1 MLSQR
6 SPTSRRLLLL
16 ATLLAGALLSSG
28 CATIS
33 GWFST
38 PTTAQYI
45 QDAVDIAVLVAST
58 QGVSAGVLN
67 SIAKSALAADNG
79 AVSTLAALQ
88 VLLSKEIAKLKLPAA
103 DQNAISIFIA
113 ALSGA
118 LAAKIGNST
127 TVQQAQAIIADV
139 LNDIIAATS
148 PVQVQKR
155 GLKP

>member
-1 MLSQR
+1 MR
-6 SPTSRRLLLL
+6 KKLLVLPLAAVLL
-16 ATLLAGALLSSG
+16 FSSG

-58 QGVSAGVLN
+58 QGVSASMLN
-67 SIAKSALAADNG
+67 AIAKTALAADNG
-79 AVSTLAALQ
+79 AVSTLAELQ
-88 VLLSKEIAKLKLPAA
+88 VLLSKEVAKLKLPVNDQAA
-103 DQNAISIFIA
+103 INIFIA

-118 LAAKIGNST
+118 LAAKIQAST

-139 LNDIIAATS
+139 LNDLIAATA
-148 PVQVQKR
+148 PAQVQKR